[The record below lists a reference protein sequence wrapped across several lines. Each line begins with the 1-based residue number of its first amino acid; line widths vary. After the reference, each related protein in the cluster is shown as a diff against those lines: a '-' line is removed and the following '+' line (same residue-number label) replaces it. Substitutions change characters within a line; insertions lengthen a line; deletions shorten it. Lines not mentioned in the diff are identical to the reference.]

1 MDTTFNRRLFV
12 VWLVLVGITLA
23 YLWIDHAVG
32 RGALPRA
39 STVVTVGAI
48 CLALVKVRIIIRE
61 FMEVRHAPRLLYRL
75 TDLLV
80 VVMATALLSSYAA
93 GRLVA

>member
-1 MDTTFNRRLFV
+1 VETTFNRRLFAA
-12 VWLVLVGITLA
+12 WLVLVGITLT

-32 RGALPRA
+32 GGALPKA
-39 STVVTVGAI
+39 SSVVTVAAI
-48 CLALVKVRIIIRE
+48 CLALVKVRIIMRE
-61 FMEVRHAPRLLYRL
+61 FMEVRNAPRLLCHL

-80 VVMATALLSSYAA
+80 VVMAAALLGAYAA